1 MEVPVQELLGDFLR
15 EANVPVA
22 GSGEDTFLEHLVND
36 IQSSSALFKR
46 DVRRL
51 LEKDPGAFFPSA
63 CRILKISL
71 ERPGAGSLLEIL
83 WSSPLLLSSLID
95 PNVLSLCKA
104 TAFAKRW
111 VAFDPTLDAKLLHL
125 GFPFEGDDAI
135 LGVDLVRPRRSLDI
149 VAELPPNRH
158 ILLTLAKLL
167 RNPDTYIRS
176 KAALLYARAS
186 NNPEWVRKMLADPDA
201 RVRANAVEG
210 LWETRTEAAAA
221 VFKEAAL
228 DPEHR
233 VAANALVGLHF
244 NPQTDIDVPGVL
256 HGMTRKPDPV
266 ARSSA
271 AFAMGRTNDASYVPM
286 LECLLRDGDASVR
299 GQALQALIR
308 IRRHSAEECAEKTP
322 SAPTGEV
329 VAPVD
334 VAPPSEVALPPEV
347 PPVEE
352 AKPEPVSS

>member
-22 GSGEDTFLEHLVND
+22 GPGEDAFLEHLVDD

-51 LEKDPGAFFPSA
+51 LEKDPAAFFPSA
-63 CRILKISL
+63 CRILRTSL
-71 ERPGAGSLLEIL
+71 ERPGAASLLDVL
-83 WSSPLLLSSLID
+83 WSSALLLSSLID

-125 GFPFEGDDAI
+125 GFPFENDDAI
-135 LGVDLVRPRRSLDI
+135 LGGDLVRPKRTLDI

-167 RNPDTYIRS
+167 RNPDPNIRS

-210 LWETRTEAAAA
+210 LWETRTEAAGA

-228 DPEHR
+228 DPDHR
-233 VAANALVGLHF
+233 VAANALVGLHL
-244 NPQTDIDVPGVL
+244 NGQTGVDVMGAL
-256 HGMTRKPDPV
+256 HGMTRKPEPM
-266 ARSSA
+266 ARASA
-271 AFAMGRTNDASYVPM
+271 AFAMGRTNDASYAPM
-286 LECLLRDGDASVR
+286 LECLLKDGDQSVR

-308 IRRHSAEECAEKTP
+308 IRRHGAEECAEQASSVATEEVT
-322 SAPTGEV
+322 APAELV
-329 VAPVD
+329 
-334 VAPPSEVALPPEV
+334 PPEV
-347 PPVEE
+347 APVEE

>member
-1 MEVPVQELLGDFLR
+1 MDVPVQELLGDFLR
-15 EANVPVA
+15 EANVPA
-22 GSGEDTFLEHLVND
+22 AAAGEDAFLEHMVD
-36 IQSSSALFKR
+36 DVQSSSALFKR

-51 LEKDPGAFFPSA
+51 LEKDPSAFFPSA
-63 CRILKISL
+63 CRILRTSL
-71 ERPGAGSLLEIL
+71 ERPGAASLLEVL
-83 WSSPLLLSSLID
+83 WSSALLLSSLID

-111 VAFDPTLDAKLLHL
+111 VAFDPTLDAKLLQI
-125 GFPFEGDDAI
+125 GFPLEDDDAI
-135 LGVDLVRPRRSLDI
+135 LGVDLVRPKRTLDI

-167 RNPDTYIRS
+167 RNPDAYIRS

-210 LWETRTEAAAA
+210 LWETRTEAAGA

-228 DPEHR
+228 DPDHR

-244 NPQTDIDVPGVL
+244 NRQTGVDVMGAL
-256 HGMTRKPDPV
+256 HGMTRKPEPI
-266 ARSSA
+266 ARASA
-271 AFAMGRTNDASYVPM
+271 AFAMGRTNDASCAPM
-286 LECLLRDGDASVR
+286 LECLLKDGDQGVR

-308 IRRHSAEECAEKTP
+308 IRRHDAGECTEKTTSEP
-322 SAPTGEV
+322 TEELAAPPEG
-329 VAPVD
+329 APV
-334 VAPPSEVALPPEV
+334 
-347 PPVEE
+347 E
-352 AKPEPVSS
+352 ATEPVNS

>member
-1 MEVPVQELLGDFLR
+1 MDVPVQELLGDFLR

-22 GSGEDTFLEHLVND
+22 GRGEDAFLEHMVD
-36 IQSSSALFKR
+36 DVQSSSALFKR

-51 LEKDPGAFFPSA
+51 MEKDPAAFFPSA
-63 CRILKISL
+63 CRILRTSL
-71 ERPGAGSLLEIL
+71 ERPGVASLLEVL
-83 WSSPLLLSSLID
+83 WSSALLLSSLID

-111 VAFDPTLDAKLLHL
+111 VAFDPTLDAKLLQI
-125 GFPFEGDDAI
+125 GFPLEDDDAL
-135 LGVDLVRPRRSLDI
+135 LGADRVRPKRTLDI

-167 RNPDTYIRS
+167 RNSDTCIRS

-210 LWETRTEAAAA
+210 LWETRTEAAGA

-228 DPEHR
+228 DPDHR

-244 NPQTDIDVPGVL
+244 NGQTGVDVMGTL
-256 HGMTRKPDPV
+256 HGMMRRPEPA
-266 ARSSA
+266 ARASA
-271 AFAMGRTNDASYVPM
+271 AFAMGRTYDANYAPI
-286 LECLLRDGDASVR
+286 LECLLRDGDQSVR

-308 IRRHSAEECAEKTP
+308 IRRHDAQECAEQ
-322 SAPTGEV
+322 PTSKPAEEV
-329 VAPVD
+329 A
-334 VAPPSEVALPPEV
+334 APPQGEPA
-347 PPVEE
+347 EE
-352 AKPEPVSS
+352 PKPEPVSS